1 MKNNLLD
8 IANIQVGYQSRE
20 GNQDDARGS
29 HYLIQARDFDKA
41 HQLDWRNLLRF
52 NPTGE
57 ASRYEVKRGDILFL
71 AKGQEHFA
79 YCIDREINTT
89 LTANTFYVIR
99 SNNLF
104 VDSAFLAWWINQP
117 PAQKYFLTQRV
128 GSSIPFVP
136 VAVLEKLEVILP
148 PVEMQAKIARLDT
161 LYRREKE
168 LLQLLID
175 KKTVFYNAI
184 CLEAVQSEE
193 RSTHAK
199 SHIHQ

>member
-1 MKNNLLD
+1 LKIKLLD

-20 GNQDDARGS
+20 SIQDDAKGS
-29 HYLIQARDFDKA
+29 HNLIQARDFSKT
-41 HQLDWRNLLRF
+41 HQLDWEHLQRF
-52 NPTGE
+52 NPAGE
-57 ASRYEVKRGDILFL
+57 ASRYEVKQGDILFL

-79 YCIDREINTT
+79 YSIDREINTT
-89 LTANTFYVIR
+89 LTANTFYIIR
-99 SNNLF
+99 SDNLF
-104 VDSAFLAWWINQP
+104 VNSAFLAWWINQP
-117 PAQKYFLTQRV
+117 PAQKYFLIRRV

-136 VAVLEKLEVILP
+136 VSILEKLEVILP

-184 CLEAVQSEE
+184 CLVAVQSEE
-193 RSTHAK
+193 KATHAK
-199 SHIHQ
+199 SRTH